1 MRKTNKK
8 LKVTIFLLLVLS
20 ITIAYAA
27 LSSNLNINGSTSLNN
42 ATWSIIWD
50 NVEVST
56 GSVKGTS
63 VVQAAQITNTQKTLV
78 EYSIILSKPG
88 DYYEFTVDAK
98 NEGSIDAMVDV
109 ISNKTYESNGTT
121 EKPLPSYLNYTVTYS
136 DGVEIAPNHLL
147 ESGKTEKYKV
157 RVEYK
162 KDIEASELPTEAE
175 TIKFKF
181 SVTYIQADNTATN
194 KPSSYVYTVN
204 KYDSSVTTPK
214 YNAVWLNQAFPTSIT
229 QYNTPSDALTA
240 IATAS
245 SKDLPFYLKHKIE
258 NGTVT
263 ESYVE
268 FVVTDAMA
276 SANPGMVEGTY
287 TLRGEKTFDIDTST
301 YLVDESYISPYYE
314 ANKEA
319 IKTAFGYSTNSSR
332 CSESGTGRSSSFYCS
347 VSGLGAGAYAASSV
361 YSSRSSSY
369 CYVYRDGYSYC
380 TW

>member
-1 MRKTNKK
+1 MRKTSKK
-8 LKVTIFLLLVLS
+8 VKVTIFLLLVLS

-56 GSVKGTS
+56 GSVKDTS

-162 KDIEASELPTEAE
+162 KDIEASQLPTEAE

-181 SVTYIQADNTATN
+181 SVTYIQADDSGVEVSHPIT
-194 KPSSYVYTVN
+194 KYGVYGGIYGSSSIKKIY
-204 KYDSSVTTPK
+204 
-214 YNAVWLNQAFPTSIT
+214 LNQAV
-229 QYNTPSDALTA
+229 PSG
-240 IATAS
+240 I
-245 SKDLPFYLKHKIE
+245 
-258 NGTVT
+258 
-263 ESYVE
+263 
-268 FVVTDAMA
+268 
-276 SANPGMVEGTY
+276 
-287 TLRGEKTFDIDTST
+287 TLRTTPAEALSDWNNI
-301 YLVDESYISPYYE
+301 YY
-314 ANKEA
+314 K
-319 IKTAFGYSTNSSR
+319 
-332 CSESGTGRSSSFYCS
+332 SGQEEHII
-347 VSGLGAGAYAASSV
+347 
-361 YSSRSSSY
+361 
-369 CYVYRDGYSYC
+369 
-380 TW
+380 

>member
-1 MRKTNKK
+1 MNKK
-8 LKVTIFLLLVLS
+8 KGTIILVLLLLG
-20 ITIAYAA
+20 ITLGYAA

-56 GSVKGTS
+56 GSVKDTS

-162 KDIEASELPTEAE
+162 KDIEASQLPTEAE

-194 KPSSYVYTVN
+194 KPQPYVYTVN
-204 KYDSSVTTPK
+204 RSSNVG
-214 YNAVWLNQAFPTSIT
+214 YVYLNEAFPTSIT
-229 QYNTPSDALTA
+229 QYQTPSEALTA

-245 SKDLPFYLKHKIE
+245 SKSLPFYLKHKIE

-276 SANPGMVEGTY
+276 SANPGMVPGTY
-287 TLRGEKTFDIDTST
+287 TLRGEKTYDGDTST
-301 YLVDESYISPYYE
+301 WLVDESYISPYYE

-347 VSGLGAGAYAASSV
+347 VSGLDAGAYANGNV
-361 YSSRSSSY
+361 YSRSSSSY
-369 CYVYRDGYSYC
+369 CRVISDGYSYC
-380 TW
+380 RW